1 MIPSLFRWPVHQA
14 VLSALALLTL
24 ATSAAQAQPQA
35 AATAPQATAMSAE
48 AALPYQSVF
57 GAYQKFSD
65 EPVAPWPQTNATVE
79 KIGGWRVYAKE
90 ARQPDAADQAATPK
104 SDAKP
109 DTKPDTKPVPSPNTG
124 AHGDHGG
131 KP

>member
-1 MIPSLFRWPVHQA
+1 MNTHLCLWPTRRALQ
-14 VLSALALLTL
+14 SALVLITL
-24 ATSAAQAQPQA
+24 GAMSAQAQPQA
-35 AATAPQATAMSAE
+35 ATTAPQAAAMSAE

-57 GAYQKFSD
+57 DAYQKFSD

-90 ARQPDAADQAATPK
+90 ARQSDAADQAATPK

-109 DTKPDTKPVPSPNTG
+109 AASPKTG